1 VPKNHDRLTER
12 DAIQLLER
20 AFRGQRSSEVEKAI
34 GDDAAV
40 LRGGLVW
47 TIDACVE
54 GVHFDRKWLSIEQIG
69 NRAIE
74 AALSDLGAMG
84 AEPIG
89 ALVALTLPK
98 RCTRREIEALAK
110 GQARAAKRTRCPIIG
125 GNITAGPVLS
135 LTTTAFGRASRPL
148 RRDGAHAGDELWLVG
163 KVGWARAGLELLK
176 KRKKKPAAL
185 IKAWREPRALIDEGK
200 ALVDRATACVD
211 VSDGLAGDAWHLADE
226 SDLCIVIESERLAHD
241 NGPVSLEQALAG
253 GEDYALLA
261 TGPARRRPSCARRIG
276 RVERGGGVL
285 LEIAGKCRALSRA
298 GFDHLG

>member
-1 VPKNHDRLTER
+1 VNER
-12 DAIQLLER
+12 EAIRLLEG
-20 AFRGQRSSEVEKAI
+20 AFRGQRSKEVVKAI

-69 NRAIE
+69 SRAIE

-98 RCTRREIEALAK
+98 HCTRRELDALAK
-110 GQARAAKRTRCPIIG
+110 GQARAARRTKCPIIG
-125 GNITAGPVLS
+125 GNITRGPVLS
-135 LTTTAFGRASRPL
+135 LTTTAFGRAERPL
-148 RRDGAHAGDELWLVG
+148 FRDGAHAGDELWLVG

-176 KRKKKPAAL
+176 KGKAKPAAL

-200 ALVDRATACVD
+200 ALVGRATACID
-211 VSDGLAGDAWHLADE
+211 VSDGLSGDAWHLADE
-226 SDLCIVIESERLAHD
+226 SDVCIVIESERLTRD
-241 NGPVSLEQALAG
+241 NGPVSLARALAG

-261 TGPARRRPSCARRIG
+261 TGPARRRPSFARRIG

-285 LEIAGKCRALSRA
+285 LEIAEKRRALPRA
-298 GFDHLG
+298 GFDHLD